1 MKSNLSR
8 LSVFQAEEL
17 LEGNID
23 IFTTFISLI
32 ANSTRQLKQFQVAN
46 GSLTNKLEDLK
57 RDAMK
62 LISFLRR
69 SMALI
74 VSRYHYVC
82 D

>member
-17 LEGNID
+17 LDGNID

-57 RDAMK
+57 VIMDVNLAMTK
-62 LISFLRR
+62 AMEEES
-69 SMALI
+69 
-74 VSRYHYVC
+74 SRKMHLS
-82 D
+82 

>member
-23 IFTTFISLI
+23 ILTTFISLI

-57 RDAMK
+57 VIMDVNLAMTK
-62 LISFLRR
+62 AMEEES
-69 SMALI
+69 
-74 VSRYHYVC
+74 SRKMHLS
-82 D
+82 

>member
-32 ANSTRQLKQFQVAN
+32 ADSTRQLKQFQAAN
-46 GSLTNKLEDLK
+46 GSLTNKLEDLYEIIFIVQ
-57 RDAMK
+57 
-62 LISFLRR
+62 LVVLLGLSIISFIL
-69 SMALI
+69 AQLEG
-74 VSRYHYVC
+74 
-82 D
+82 

>member
-57 RDAMK
+57 VIMDVNLAMTK
-62 LISFLRR
+62 AMDEESNRKMHLS
-69 SMALI
+69 
-74 VSRYHYVC
+74 
-82 D
+82 

>member
-57 RDAMK
+57 VIMDVNLAMTK
-62 LISFLRR
+62 AMEEES
-69 SMALI
+69 
-74 VSRYHYVC
+74 SRKMHLS
-82 D
+82 

>member
-32 ANSTRQLKQFQVAN
+32 ADSTRQLKQFQAAN

-57 RDAMK
+57 VIMDVNLAMTK
-62 LISFLRR
+62 AMEEES
-69 SMALI
+69 
-74 VSRYHYVC
+74 SRKMHLS
-82 D
+82 